1 MLVGIDVVEHE
12 PGRRIGAEL
21 GFDLRAHL
29 RPDRW
34 ARAYLEPE
42 PRQVQSHAPIGVDE
56 IGHLF
61 GRQRRCAVDED
72 EMQSDAQA
80 RKTARALDRV
90 FCRGRGHHQ
99 ARCGENTFPVR
110 QLDPVVDLGRE
121 PEVIGGDDEALQ
133 SATSRSRR
141 NRKNSSPSR
150 SRRFIISGLR
160 TISPTI
166 EAILGARK

>member
-1 MLVGIDVVEHE
+1 
-12 PGRRIGAEL
+12 
-21 GFDLRAHL
+21 
-29 RPDRW
+29 
-34 ARAYLEPE
+34 
-42 PRQVQSHAPIGVDE
+42 
-56 IGHLF
+56 
-61 GRQRRCAVDED
+61 
-72 EMQSDAQA
+72 MQSDAQA

-99 ARCGENTFPVR
+99 ARCAENAFPVR

-133 SATSRSRR
+133 SATSRSRK
-141 NRKNSSPSR
+141 NLKNSSPSR